1 MRRWIC
7 AVVLLLAA
15 APAGFADDDDR
26 RGRGRGRGRGWGH
39 YKHHRRPPVVYVER
53 WAPAYA
59 PVPVYYRQR
68 MRPVPVAYYDDYGPV
83 PRGCR
88 RAYMDGYV
96 VDYRP
101 SNFLVV
107 NFFKAW

>member
-1 MRRWIC
+1 
-7 AVVLLLAA
+7 
-15 APAGFADDDDR
+15 
-26 RGRGRGRGRGWGH
+26 
-39 YKHHRRPPVVYVER
+39 
-53 WAPAYA
+53 
-59 PVPVYYRQR
+59 

-101 SNFLVV
+101 SSFLVV